1 MTVINTNVS
10 ALVAQDALGVNAKK
24 LSQAMERLST
34 GSKVN
39 SAKDDAA
46 GLAIATRMDTQVRG
60 LSMAI
65 RNANDGISLLQTT
78 EGAMEEITSMLQRMR
93 ELSLQSSSAVN
104 NAQDRSAL
112 DAEVQ
117 QLKAE
122 IDRISSTTTFNNQ
135 KVLDG
140 SMAGKRLQIGQDA
153 GQVLEFSLASM
164 ASADIGKTALT
175 NSSLATTAAS
185 ASGKPA
191 VETVAQ
197 LAFFGDDSYTFQ
209 VAGTT
214 VTGSVVSGSPAA
226 IVDNIN
232 NALKAAGNTDI
243 SASLVN
249 GAVELRN
256 KLGGNIG
263 VTNFTSVGNGK
274 ATFNVISGGGT
285 TTILDDTSA
294 ITTSG
299 AAVGSAASTTGV
311 TLTLANTNE
320 SGGSSTR
327 GTYTMKVNGNLVS
340 VAATDTDAN
349 IQTKLKAALGSS
361 YEVFKSTDVITSG
374 AASGNFAAAAG
385 YSAGSP
391 AAANTYVSG
400 TTTFADATSAG
411 GFGTTVGQFVIWSS
425 SSNVP
430 INITEFQA
438 TDGVA
443 AGTKGT
449 IRAVG
454 NNTEAILVDGTNK
467 FTVPEAATGNVAE
480 LSLAFTST
488 TSDYDIKIDGAQF
501 TILAS
506 DLQDGTA
513 ALDLIAAINATA
525 AATMNLSATVG
536 TASDTDYGQ
545 SSSGTQD
552 MVAAGGLSSLGN
564 TLGSNTTS
572 GADVVGYE
580 IVQNGSTITIKKAA
594 EFGKLVAEVDESG
607 TNSANGI
614 TATAGT
620 AASAAT
626 FKTNASTGLPD
637 AGTNVDLNATATAL
651 FQTTAATPTK
661 MSLEFSG
668 DATYTFN
675 LTNLAGT
682 GQYTTTAVNAA
693 VVGGSVASMITAINN
708 LNSYTGITASSDPNN
723 SRSVILERSDGKK
736 IQLGSFTAT
745 GNATVL
751 ATPSAGQGVAKVLN
765 DDSNSVQASATAAG
779 AATATVAKMTF
790 SATDKVS
797 FKVSDGRTTAL
808 VRAIS
813 TTTGTP
819 QGDDLL
825 AEINSALA
833 GSDITATKAIT
844 GGLTEITFTNSLGG
858 KVDVTAFKSDGTST
872 ATFAPNTGQ
881 GVAVILDDNGGA
893 SASGKSIADIDIA
906 TSSSSDQ
913 ALGVIDN
920 ALQQVSD
927 ERAKLGS
934 LQNRLSHTVS
944 NLTNIV
950 TNTEASRSR
959 IVDTDYAAETSSL
972 AKAQIIQQAATAM
985 LAQANQSAQSVL
997 SLLQ

>member
-1 MTVINTNVS
+1 
-10 ALVAQDALGVNAKK
+10 
-24 LSQAMERLST
+24 
-34 GSKVN
+34 
-39 SAKDDAA
+39 
-46 GLAIATRMDTQVRG
+46 
-60 LSMAI
+60 
-65 RNANDGISLLQTT
+65 
-78 EGAMEEITSMLQRMR
+78 MLQRMR

-140 SMAGKRLQIGQDA
+140 SMAGKRLQIGQDS
-153 GQVLEFSLASM
+153 GQILEFSLASM

-191 VETVAQ
+191 IETVAQ
-197 LAFFGDDSYTFQ
+197 LAFFGDDSYTFK
-209 VAGTT
+209 VDGTS

-232 NALKAAGNTDI
+232 NALKAAGKTSI

-263 VTNFTSVGNGK
+263 VTNFSSVGNGK
-274 ATFNVISGGGT
+274 ATFNVVSGGGT

-294 ITTSG
+294 ITQSG

-311 TLTLANTNE
+311 TLSLANTTD
-320 SGGSSTR
+320 GSKGS
-327 GTYTMKVNGNLVS
+327 YTMKVNGVLVDIL
-340 VAATDTDAN
+340 VGDNDAA
-349 IQTKLKAALGSS
+349 IQTKLKTALGSG
-361 YEVFKSTDVITSG
+361 YDVFIATDKIVENTN
-374 AASGNFAAAAG
+374 SGNFAAAAL
-385 YSAGSP
+385 YSSVGAGS
-391 AAANTYVSG
+391 AAAGKFVSN
-400 TTTFADATSAG
+400 TTTFGDTLANG
-411 GFGTTVGQFVIWSS
+411 GFNLGTGKFVIWSG

-430 INITEFQA
+430 VNITEFQA
-438 TDGVA
+438 TDGTP
-443 AGTKGT
+443 AGVQGT

-467 FTVPEAATGNVAE
+467 FTVTQATTGSTDV
-480 LSLAFTST
+480 SLNFTST
-488 TSDYDIKIDGAQF
+488 SSNYDIKIDGEQF
-501 TILAS
+501 TITAAQLLA
-506 DLQDGTA
+506 GTA
-513 ALDLIAAINATA
+513 AQHLIDQINGATIQGADVMNAIAVTGSGTAATA
-525 AATMNLSATVG
+525 GG
-536 TASDTDYGQ
+536 TDQLAIS
-545 SSSGTQD
+545 
-552 MVAAGGLSSLGN
+552 AGGLASLGN
-564 TLGSNTTS
+564 TINPANTS
-572 GADVVGYE
+572 GATKIAYE
-580 IVQNGSTITIKKAA
+580 IVQNGSTINIKKLAA
-594 EFGKLVAEVDESG
+594 YGNLVVQLDQTGTKKGASATDAIAES
-607 TNSANGI
+607 
-614 TATAGT
+614 
-620 AASAAT
+620 AASFT
-626 FKTNASTGLPD
+626 TNASSGQPD
-637 AGTNVDLNATATAL
+637 AGTVVNLNSTATAL
-651 FQTTAATPTK
+651 FQTTASTPTR

-668 DATYTFN
+668 DDTYRFS

-682 GQYTTTAVNAA
+682 NPYTNTLVNAA
-693 VVGGSVASMITAINN
+693 VQGGSVSSMIAAINN
-708 LNSYTGITASSDPNN
+708 LNAYTGITASSDPNN
-723 SRSVILERSDGKK
+723 SRGVILERSDGRM
-736 IQLGSFTAT
+736 IQLDSFSSN
-745 GNATVL
+745 GNGTVL

-765 DDSNSVQASATAAG
+765 NDSNSVQASATAAG

-790 SATDKVS
+790 SAADKVS

-813 TTTGTP
+813 TQAGQN

-833 GSDITATKAIT
+833 GTDITATKAT
-844 GGLTEITFTNSLGG
+844 PNGLTEITFTNSLGG
-858 KVDVTAFKSDGTST
+858 KIDVTAFKSDGTST

>member
-1 MTVINTNVS
+1 MTVINTNVG

-24 LSQAMERLST
+24 LSLAMERLST

-60 LSMAI
+60 LSTAI
-65 RNANDGISLLQTT
+65 RNANDGISLLQTS

-104 NAQDRSAL
+104 NAQDRGAL

-122 IDRISSTTTFNNQ
+122 IDRIASTTTFNNQ

-140 SMAGKRLQIGQDA
+140 TMAGKRLQIGQDA
-153 GQVLEFSLASM
+153 GQVLEFSLSSM
-164 ASADIGKTALT
+164 ASTDIGKTALT

-191 VETVAQ
+191 VATVAQ
-197 LAFFGDDSYTFQ
+197 LAFFGDDSYTFK

-214 VTGSVVSGSPAA
+214 VTGAVVSSSPAA

-232 NALKAAGNTDI
+232 NALKAAGNTNI

-263 VTNFTSVGNGK
+263 ITDFSSVGNGK

-294 ITTSG
+294 VTTSG

-311 TLTLANTNE
+311 TLSLANTNE
-320 SGGSSTR
+320 TGGSSTR

-340 VAATDTDAN
+340 VAAADTDAQ

-361 YEVFKSTDVITSG
+361 YEVFKSTDTITTG

-385 YSAGSP
+385 YSAGASG
-391 AAANTYVSG
+391 AANTYQSG
-400 TTTFADATSAG
+400 TTTFGAALNAG
-411 GFGTTVGQFVIWSS
+411 GFATGLGQFVIWSS

-467 FTVPEAATGNVAE
+467 FTVPEAGNGNVTE

-501 TILAS
+501 TVTAAA
-506 DLQDGTA
+506 LQAGTA
-513 ALDLIAAINATA
+513 ATALITAINGLAVNK
-525 AATMNLSATVG
+525 MNLAATVG
-536 TASDTDYGQ
+536 TATDPDYGLA
-545 SSSGTQD
+545 SGSQD

-564 TLGSNTTS
+564 TIAATTS
-572 GADVVGYE
+572 TATKVGYE
-580 IVQNGSTITIKKAA
+580 IVQNGSTITIKKAGD
-594 EFGKLVAEVDESG
+594 FGKLVAEVDESG

-620 AASAAT
+620 DASVAT
-626 FKTNASTGLPD
+626 FKTNSSAGIPD

-675 LTNLAGT
+675 LTNLAST

-708 LNSYTGITASSDPNN
+708 LNAYTGITASADPNN
-723 SRSVILERSDGKK
+723 SRSVILERADGKK
-736 IQLGSFTAT
+736 IQLGSFTST

-790 SATDKVS
+790 SAADKVS
-797 FKVSDGRTTAL
+797 FKVSDGRTTSI

-819 QGDDLL
+819 QGADLL
-825 AEINSALA
+825 AEINAALASA
-833 GSDITATKAIT
+833 GSDITATRALA
-844 GGLTEITFTNSLGG
+844 GSLTEITFTNSLGG
-858 KVDVTAFKSDGTST
+858 KVDITAFKSDGTST

-881 GVAVILDDNGGA
+881 GVAVILDDNG
-893 SASGKSIADIDIA
+893 
-906 TSSSSDQ
+906 
-913 ALGVIDN
+913 
-920 ALQQVSD
+920 
-927 ERAKLGS
+927 
-934 LQNRLSHTVS
+934 
-944 NLTNIV
+944 
-950 TNTEASRSR
+950 
-959 IVDTDYAAETSSL
+959 
-972 AKAQIIQQAATAM
+972 
-985 LAQANQSAQSVL
+985 
-997 SLLQ
+997 

>member
-320 SGGSSTR
+320 TGGSSSA

-361 YEVFKSTDVITSG
+361 YEVFISTDVITSG

-385 YSAGSP
+385 YSAGASG
-391 AAANTYVSG
+391 AANTYVSG
-400 TTTFADATSAG
+400 TTAFSAATSAG

-467 FTVPEAATGNVAE
+467 FTVPEAASGNAE

-513 ALDLIAAINATA
+513 AGDLIAAINALA
-525 AATMNLSATVG
+525 ANTMNLAATVG
-536 TASDTDYGQ
+536 TATDADYGQ
-545 SSSGTQD
+545 ATSGTQD

-790 SATDKVS
+790 SAADKVS

-808 VRAIS
+808 VRAI
-813 TTTGTP
+813 TTQTGTA

>member
-10 ALVAQDALGVNAKK
+10 ALVAQEALGVNAKK

-122 IDRISSTTTFNNQ
+122 IDRISATTTFNNQ

-140 SMAGKRLQIGQDA
+140 SMAGKRLQIGQDS

-191 VETVAQ
+191 IETVAQ
-197 LAFFGDDSYTFQ
+197 LAFFGDDSYTFK
-209 VAGTT
+209 VDGTS

-232 NALKAAGNTDI
+232 NALKAAGKTSI

-263 VTNFTSVGNGK
+263 VTNFSSVGNGK
-274 ATFNVISGGGT
+274 ATFNVVSGGGT

-294 ITTSG
+294 ITQSG

-311 TLTLANTNE
+311 TLSLANTANANA
-320 SGGSSTR
+320 
-327 GTYTMKVNGNLVS
+327 GTYTMKVNGVLVDILKGDND
-340 VAATDTDAN
+340 AA
-349 IQTKLKAALGSS
+349 IQTKLKTALGSG
-361 YEVFKSTDVITSG
+361 YDVFIAADTIVDNTNSG
-374 AASGNFAAAAG
+374 DFALAAG
-385 YSAGSP
+385 YASVASGS
-391 AAANTYVSG
+391 AAADKFVSG
-400 TTTFADATSAG
+400 TTTFGTALASG
-411 GFGTTVGQFVIWSS
+411 GFNLGAGKFVIWSG

-430 INITEFQA
+430 VNITEFQA
-438 TDGVA
+438 TDGTP
-443 AGTKGT
+443 AGVKGT

-454 NNTEAILVDGTNK
+454 GASEAILVDGTNQ
-467 FTVPEAATGNVAE
+467 FTVSEVLVADGPSTDI
-480 LSLAFTST
+480 SLAFSST
-488 TSDYDIKIDGAQF
+488 TSDYDILLDGKSF

-506 DLQDGTA
+506 DLAAGTA
-513 ALDLIAAINATA
+513 ASELIDDINAVTTA
-525 AATMNLSATVG
+525 DAMNANTGAAVATTAGG
-536 TASDTDYGQ
+536 TAST
-545 SSSGTQD
+545 S
-552 MVAAGGLSSLGN
+552 VAAGGLNSLGSTN
-564 TLGSNTTS
+564 VTAATTTAN
-572 GADVVGYE
+572 GATKVAYE
-580 IVQNGSTITIKKAA
+580 IVQNGSTLSIKKLASY
-594 EFGKLVAEVDESG
+594 GDLVVKLDESTG
-607 TNSANGI
+607 KNGAK
-614 TATAGT
+614 ATDEV
-620 AASAAT
+620 AASAASFT
-626 FKTNASTGLPD
+626 TNGAKGQVD
-637 AGTNVDLNATATAL
+637 AGTTVSLNATGTAL
-651 FQTTAATPTK
+651 FQTTASTPTN

-668 DATYTFN
+668 DATYTFS
-675 LTNLAGT
+675 LTNKAGT
-682 GQYTTTAVNAA
+682 GQFSTLVNAA
-693 VVGGSVASMITAINN
+693 VAGGSVSSMISTINN
-708 LNSYTGITASSDPNN
+708 LTASTGITASADPNN
-723 SRSVILERSDGKK
+723 SRGVILTRTDGKK
-736 IQLGSFTAT
+736 IQLDSFTST

-751 ATPSAGQGVAKVLN
+751 ATPSAGQGTAKLLN

-813 TTTGTP
+813 TTTGTA

-833 GSDITATKAIT
+833 GSDITATKNVV
-844 GGLTEITFTNSLGG
+844 GGKTEITLTNSLGG
-858 KVDVTAFKSDGTST
+858 KVDVIGFQSDGTST

>member
-1 MTVINTNVS
+1 MTVINTNVG

-24 LSQAMERLST
+24 LSLAMERLST

-60 LSMAI
+60 LSTAI

-153 GQVLEFSLASM
+153 GQVLEFSLSSM
-164 ASADIGKTALT
+164 ASTDIGKTALT

-197 LAFFGDDSYTFQ
+197 LAFFGDDSYTFK

-214 VTGSVVSGSPAA
+214 VTGAVVSSSPAA

-232 NALKAAGNTDI
+232 NALKAAGTTNI

-263 VTNFTSVGNGK
+263 ITDFSSVGNGK

-294 ITTSG
+294 VTTSG

-311 TLTLANTNE
+311 TLSLAGT
-320 SGGSSTR
+320 GAATTTTGS
-327 GTYTMKVNGNLVS
+327 YEMKVNGVS
-340 VAATDTDAN
+340 VSIAATDVDTD

-361 YEVFKSTDVITSG
+361 YEVFIGADTITTG

-385 YSAGSP
+385 
-391 AAANTYVSG
+391 NTAYTSG
-400 TTTFADATSAG
+400 TTTFGTATGSN
-411 GFGTTVGQFVIWSS
+411 GFGLGAGQFVIWSS

-430 INITEFQA
+430 INITEFQS

-467 FTVPEAATGNVAE
+467 FTVPEAGTGNVTE

-501 TILAS
+501 TISAA
-506 DLQDGTA
+506 DLQAGTA
-513 ALDLIAAINATA
+513 ATALITAINGLAGSK
-525 AATMNLSATVG
+525 MNLAATVG
-536 TASDTDYGQ
+536 TATDPDYGLAGG
-545 SSSGTQD
+545 SQD

-564 TLGSNTTS
+564 TITATTS
-572 GADVVGYE
+572 TATKVGYE
-580 IVQNGSTITIKKAA
+580 IVQNGSTISIKKAGD
-594 EFGKLVAEVDESG
+594 FGKLVAEVDESG
-607 TNSANGI
+607 TNSADGI

-626 FKTNASTGLPD
+626 FKTNTSTGLPD

-708 LNSYTGITASSDPNN
+708 LNAYTGITASADPNN
-723 SRSVILERSDGKK
+723 SRSVILERADGKK
-736 IQLGSFTAT
+736 IQLGSFTST

-790 SATDKVS
+790 SGTDKVS

-813 TTTGTP
+813 TTTGTN

-833 GSDITATKAIT
+833 GSDITATKALV

-858 KVDVTAFKSDGTST
+858 KVDITAFKSDGTST

-893 SASGKSIADIDIA
+893 SASGKSVADIDIA
-906 TSSSSDQ
+906 TSSSSDE

-927 ERAKLGS
+927 ERAKLGA
-934 LQNRLSHTVS
+934 LQNRLDHTVS

-950 TNTEASRSR
+950 TNTQASRSR
-959 IVDTDYAAETSSL
+959 IMDTDYAAETSNL

>member
-1 MTVINTNVS
+1 MTVINTNVG

-24 LSQAMERLST
+24 LSLAMERLST

-60 LSMAI
+60 LSTAI

-140 SMAGKRLQIGQDA
+140 SMTGKRLQIGQEA
-153 GQVLEFSLASM
+153 GQVLEFSLSSM
-164 ASADIGKTALT
+164 ASTDIGKTALT

-197 LAFFGDDSYTFQ
+197 LAFFGDDSYTFK
-209 VAGTT
+209 VDGTT
-214 VTGSVVSGSPAA
+214 VTGSVVSGSPAG

-232 NALKAAGNTDI
+232 NALKAAGNTSV

-263 VTNFTSVGNGK
+263 VTNFSSVGNGK
-274 ATFNVISGGGT
+274 ATFNVISGGGS

-294 ITTSG
+294 VTTSG

-311 TLTLANTNE
+311 TLSLANTAP
-320 SGGSSTR
+320 GSTAR
-327 GTYTMKVNGNLVS
+327 GSYEMKVNGVSVS
-340 VAATDTDAN
+340 VAITDTDAN

-361 YEVFKSTDVITSG
+361 YEVFIAADVITTG

-385 YSAGSP
+385 N
-391 AAANTYVSG
+391 AAYTSG
-400 TTTFADATSAG
+400 TTTFGTATGSN
-411 GFGTTVGQFVIWSS
+411 GFGLAAGQFVIWSS

-467 FTVPEAATGNVAE
+467 FTVPEAGNGNVTE

-501 TILAS
+501 TITAA
-506 DLQDGTA
+506 DLQAGTA
-513 ALDLIAAINATA
+513 GTSLITAINALA
-525 AATMNLSATVG
+525 VNKMNLAATVG
-536 TASDTDYGQ
+536 TATDADYGLAG
-545 SSSGTQD
+545 GTQD
-552 MVAAGGLSSLGN
+552 MVAAGGLASLGN
-564 TLGSNTTS
+564 TIAATTS
-572 GADVVGYE
+572 TATKIGYE
-580 IVQNGSTITIKKAA
+580 IVQNGSTLTIKKAGD
-594 EFGKLVAEVDESG
+594 FGKLVAEVDESG
-607 TNSANGI
+607 TNGANGI

-637 AGTNVDLNATATAL
+637 AGTNVDLNTTATAL

-693 VVGGSVASMITAINN
+693 VVGGSVASMITTINN
-708 LNSYTGITASSDPNN
+708 LTTYTGITASADPNN

-736 IQLGSFTAT
+736 IQLGSFTST

-765 DDSNSVQASATAAG
+765 DDSNSVQATATAAG

-797 FKVSDGRTTAL
+797 FKVFDGRTTSI

-813 TTTGTP
+813 TTTGGT
-819 QGDDLL
+819 QGADLL

-833 GSDITATKAIT
+833 GSDITATKALV

-858 KVDVTAFKSDGTST
+858 KIEVTAFKSDGTST

-893 SASGKSIADIDIA
+893 SASGKSVADIDIA
-906 TSSSSDQ
+906 TSSASDE

-927 ERAKLGS
+927 ERAKLGA
-934 LQNRLSHTVS
+934 LQNRLNHTVS
-944 NLTNIV
+944 NLANIV
-950 TNTEASRSR
+950 TNTQASRSR
-959 IVDTDYAAETSSL
+959 IMDTDYAAETSNL